1 MDNESL
7 KQADALFFERHKADK
22 ALFNAVTGKP
32 RQLTMGMADQ
42 ALRKE
47 WLSIYREVKDVRL
60 KGFTACD
67 VGSVVTAC
75 PAVSAP
81 VVAKPSAKVSLANVL
96 KNYQTPDEALQE
108 WSPYGLGYTG
118 GEKTLITPTE
128 GALLDELGRWRPDK
142 LLKFKAIRNEAFAA
156 ANAEFPVPS
165 GWTRSAQD
173 WANLGHNDAF
183 RHTYWNARLT
193 QEFGEDWTR
202 RFTTAHEGVPGNEDF
217 REAQDLYNN
226 EQGRHIGDAN
236 PTASAAQ
243 TQKLVREAVDN
254 GDVVV
259 VDKTK
264 NLQWSN
270 DVPVGDHYVA
280 P

>member
-67 VGSVVTAC
+67 VGGVVSAC

-96 KNYQTPDEALQE
+96 KNYQTPDEA
-108 WSPYGLGYTG
+108 
-118 GEKTLITPTE
+118 
-128 GALLDELGRWRPDK
+128 LDELGRWRPDK